1 MRITK
6 TPKKISES
14 QIQKA
19 FFEWL
24 SYRQDIR
31 PYCFAIPNGGSRN
44 IVEATNLKRQ
54 GVTKGI
60 PDVFVAIP
68 NETHHGLF
76 IEFKAGKN
84 KLTEEQAKMI
94 ERLREKGY
102 ACEVCY
108 SWEEAKKIVEK
119 HTDIFW
125 HYPTEK
131 VEVTEFFISRGGD

>member
-6 TPKKISES
+6 NPKKISEA

-60 PDVFVAIP
+60 PDVFMAIP
-68 NETHHGLF
+68 NKSHHGLF
-76 IEFKAGKN
+76 IEFKSENGRLSDDQKSAIERLKGK
-84 KLTEEQAKMI
+84 EYECAVCCSFEQAKQA
-94 ERLREKGY
+94 LDSY
-102 ACEVCY
+102 L
-108 SWEEAKKIVEK
+108 S
-119 HTDIFW
+119 
-125 HYPTEK
+125 HY
-131 VEVTEFFISRGGD
+131 

>member
-6 TPKKISES
+6 NPKKISEA
-14 QIQKA
+14 QIQSA

-24 SYRQDIR
+24 SYRNDIR

-68 NETHHGLF
+68 NKSHHGLF
-76 IEFKAGKN
+76 IEFKSEKGRLSDDQKSAIERLKGK
-84 KLTEEQAKMI
+84 EYECAVCYSFEQAKVAI
-94 ERLREKGY
+94 ERYLM
-102 ACEVCY
+102 
-108 SWEEAKKIVEK
+108 
-119 HTDIFW
+119 
-125 HYPTEK
+125 
-131 VEVTEFFISRGGD
+131 